1 MKKTNCCSIKKIIS
15 IVVLFLVCKMLFSQ
29 DQNLLSNKF
38 SKEDLGKVL
47 IASEKW
53 VPFPKIDNR
62 QAWSKA
68 DQQMMKAYFK
78 EAQQLLTYQWPSIPA
93 TTTLLFVRKGNRNEY
108 ERLSSPKRS
117 ALATLLLGEIYEN
130 KGRFIDQ
137 IINGVWSVCEES
149 YWGVPAH
156 LGQWHAGSGLPD
168 VADPYVDLFA
178 AETATFLS
186 WVNYFLGEKLDAV
199 SPQIRK
205 RIYYEVNKRI
215 FTPVMTFD
223 HGWMGLNRNGERRPN
238 NWNPWICSNWL
249 NAALLLEKDD
259 ARRTEMVVKILKVLD
274 QFINPYPADGGCD
287 EGPGYWHV
295 AAASVFDNI
304 SMLNLATNNAFDYA
318 FGDEKIRNMG
328 RFIYRTQISEKYVL
342 NFADASPKSNM
353 SGYLI
358 WRFGKAI
365 GDEDMQA
372 FGAWFRRDSYGRAG
386 SGQFFRTL
394 FELFQR
400 EDFTNA
406 PRSLSLPKE
415 IWLPDL
421 QVMVARDKR
430 GSTDGFFVGAKG
442 GNNNESHNHNDVG
455 NYVVYYNG
463 LPLLIDVG
471 SGTYTSKTFG
481 PRRYEIWSNQ
491 SDYHNLPT
499 INGFS
504 QKEGPQFKATQ
515 VSFTSNLSFAQLSL
529 NLAQTY
535 PSEAGIAGLKR
546 IIRLNRGKNVEIT
559 DLVNL
564 SRSGPIVQHLMTC
577 YEAEVVKPGELLIH
591 FNSGGNE
598 SIDFM
603 VRYNPVQLNVDI
615 EKIKLETPEDGGVR
629 RNWGETIHRINFN
642 TKVSKANNKFVFN
655 ISKK

>member
-1 MKKTNCCSIKKIIS
+1 MKKIIP
-15 IVVLFLVCKMLFSQ
+15 ILVLFLVCKMLFSQ
-29 DQNLLSNKF
+29 DQNLLSGKY
-38 SKEDLGKVL
+38 SIEELGKIL

-53 VPFPKIDNR
+53 VPFPKINDR

-68 DQQMMKAYFK
+68 DQEMMKAYFE
-78 EAQQLLTYQWPSIPA
+78 EAQKLLTYQWPTLPA
-93 TTTLLFVRKGNRNEY
+93 TTTLLFVRNGNRSEY
-108 ERLSSPKRS
+108 QRLSSPKRS
-117 ALATLLLGEIYEN
+117 ALAALLLGEIYKN
-130 KGRFIDQ
+130 KGRFIDH
-137 IINGVWSVCEES
+137 IINGVWSICEES

-168 VADPYVDLFA
+168 VSDPYVDLFA

-186 WVNYFLGEKLDAV
+186 WVDYFLGEKLDTV

-205 RIYYEVNKRI
+205 RIYYEINKRI
-215 FTPVMTFD
+215 FAPVMTFD
-223 HGWMGLNRNGERRPN
+223 HGWMGLDRNGERRPN

-259 ARRTEMVVKILKVLD
+259 ARRTEMVAKILKVLD
-274 QFINPYPADGGCD
+274 EFINPYPADGGCD

-295 AAASVFDNI
+295 AGASVFDNI

-318 FGDEKIRNMG
+318 FRDEKIRNMG

-365 GDEDMQA
+365 DDKDMQG
-372 FGAWFRRDSYGRAG
+372 FGAWFQGNFNGKAP

-394 FELFQR
+394 FDLF
-400 EDFTNA
+400 EKEEFSKA
-406 PRSLSLPKE
+406 PRFLPLPKE
-415 IWLPDL
+415 VWLPDL
-421 QVMVARDKR
+421 QVMVARDKQ

-442 GNNNESHNHNDVG
+442 GNNDESHNHNDVG

-463 LPLLIDVG
+463 FPLIIDVG
-471 SGTYTSKTFG
+471 SGTYTAKTFS
-481 PRRYEIWSNQ
+481 PRRYEIWSNR

-504 QKEGPQFKATQ
+504 QKEGPQYKAAQ
-515 VSFTSNLSFAQLSL
+515 VSFTSNSSFAQLSL
-529 NLAQTY
+529 NLAKAY
-535 PSEAGIAGLKR
+535 PAEAGIIGLER
-546 IIRLNRGKNVEIT
+546 TIRLNRGKNVEIT

-564 SRSGPIVQHLMTC
+564 SNPGSIVQHLMTC
-577 YEAEVVKPGELLIH
+577 YPSEVVKPGELLVH
-591 FNSGGNE
+591 FNSEENQTM
-598 SIDFM
+598 DFII
-603 VRYNPVQLNVDI
+603 RYNPVQLNVEV
-615 EKIKLETPEDGGVR
+615 EKIKLETPEDGGIR
-629 RNWGETIHRINFN
+629 RNWGETIHRINF
-642 TKVSKANNKFVFN
+642 TSKDSKTNSKFVFN

>member
-1 MKKTNCCSIKKIIS
+1 MKNSMKKIIP
-15 IVVLFLVCKMLFSQ
+15 ILVLFLVCKMLFSQ
-29 DQNLLSNKF
+29 DQNLLSGKY
-38 SKEDLGKVL
+38 SIEELGKIL

-53 VPFPKIDNR
+53 VPFPKINDR

-68 DQQMMKAYFK
+68 DQEMMKAYFE
-78 EAQQLLTYQWPSIPA
+78 EAQKLLTYQWPTLPA
-93 TTTLLFVRKGNRNEY
+93 TTTLLFVRNGNRSEY
-108 ERLSSPKRS
+108 QRLSSPKRS
-117 ALATLLLGEIYEN
+117 ALAALLLGEIYEN
-130 KGRFIDQ
+130 KGRFIDH
-137 IINGVWSVCEES
+137 IINGVWSICEES

-168 VADPYVDLFA
+168 VSDPYVDLFA

-186 WVNYFLGEKLDAV
+186 WVDYFLGEKLDTV

-205 RIYYEVNKRI
+205 RIYYEINKRI
-215 FTPVMTFD
+215 FAPVMTFD
-223 HGWMGLNRNGERRPN
+223 HGWMGLDRNGERRPN

-259 ARRTEMVVKILKVLD
+259 ARRTEMVAKILKVLD
-274 QFINPYPADGGCD
+274 EFINPYPADGGCD

-295 AAASVFDNI
+295 AGASVFDNI

-318 FGDEKIRNMG
+318 FRDEKIRNMG

-365 GDEDMQA
+365 DDKDMQG
-372 FGAWFRRDSYGRAG
+372 FGAWFQGNFNGKAP

-394 FELFQR
+394 FDLF
-400 EDFTNA
+400 EKEEFSKA
-406 PRSLSLPKE
+406 PRFLPLPKE
-415 IWLPDL
+415 VWLPDL
-421 QVMVARDKR
+421 QVMVARDKQ

-442 GNNNESHNHNDVG
+442 GNNDESHNHNDVG

-463 LPLLIDVG
+463 FPLIIDVG
-471 SGTYTSKTFG
+471 SGTYTAKTFS
-481 PRRYEIWSNQ
+481 PRRYEIWSNR

-504 QKEGPQFKATQ
+504 QKEGPQYKAAQ
-515 VSFTSNLSFAQLSL
+515 VSFTSNSSFAQLSL
-529 NLAQTY
+529 NLAKAY
-535 PSEAGIAGLKR
+535 PAEAGIIGLER
-546 IIRLNRGKNVEIT
+546 TIRLNRGKNVEIT

-564 SRSGPIVQHLMTC
+564 SNPGSIVQHLMTC
-577 YEAEVVKPGELLIH
+577 YPSEVVKPGELLVH
-591 FNSGGNE
+591 FNSEENQTM
-598 SIDFM
+598 DFII
-603 VRYNPVQLNVDI
+603 RYNPVQLNVEV
-615 EKIKLETPEDGGVR
+615 EKIKLETPEDGGIR
-629 RNWGETIHRINFN
+629 RNWGETIHRINF
-642 TKVSKANNKFVFN
+642 TSKDSKTNSKFVFN

>member
-1 MKKTNCCSIKKIIS
+1 MKKIIP
-15 IVVLFLVCKMLFSQ
+15 ILVLFLVCKMLFSQ
-29 DQNLLSNKF
+29 DQNLLSGKY
-38 SKEDLGKVL
+38 SIEELGKIL

-53 VPFPKIDNR
+53 VPFPKINDR

-68 DQQMMKAYFK
+68 DQEMMKAYFE
-78 EAQQLLTYQWPSIPA
+78 EAQKLLTYQWPTLPA
-93 TTTLLFVRKGNRNEY
+93 TTTLLFVRNGNRSEY
-108 ERLSSPKRS
+108 QRLSSPKRS
-117 ALATLLLGEIYEN
+117 ALAALLLGEIYEN
-130 KGRFIDQ
+130 KGRFIDH
-137 IINGVWSVCEES
+137 IINGVWSICEES

-168 VADPYVDLFA
+168 VSDPYVDLFA

-186 WVNYFLGEKLDAV
+186 WVDYFLGEKLDTV

-205 RIYYEVNKRI
+205 RIYYEINKRI
-215 FTPVMTFD
+215 FAPVMTFD
-223 HGWMGLNRNGERRPN
+223 HGWMGLDRNGERRPN

-259 ARRTEMVVKILKVLD
+259 ARRTEMVAKILKVLD
-274 QFINPYPADGGCD
+274 EFINPYPADGGCD

-295 AAASVFDNI
+295 AGASVFDNI

-318 FGDEKIRNMG
+318 FRDEKIRNMG

-365 GDEDMQA
+365 DDKDMQG
-372 FGAWFRRDSYGRAG
+372 FGAWFQGNFNGKAP

-394 FELFQR
+394 FDLF
-400 EDFTNA
+400 EKEEFSKA
-406 PRSLSLPKE
+406 PRFLPLPKE
-415 IWLPDL
+415 VWLPDL
-421 QVMVARDKR
+421 QVMVARDKQ

-442 GNNNESHNHNDVG
+442 GNNDESHNHNDVG

-463 LPLLIDVG
+463 FPLIIDVG
-471 SGTYTSKTFG
+471 SGTYTAKTFS
-481 PRRYEIWSNQ
+481 PRRYEIWSNR

-504 QKEGPQFKATQ
+504 QKEGPQYKAAQ
-515 VSFTSNLSFAQLSL
+515 VSFTSNSSFAQLSL
-529 NLAQTY
+529 NLAKAY
-535 PSEAGIAGLKR
+535 PAEAGIIGLER
-546 IIRLNRGKNVEIT
+546 TIRLNRGKNVEIT

-564 SRSGPIVQHLMTC
+564 SNPGSIVQHLMTC
-577 YEAEVVKPGELLIH
+577 YPSEVVKPGELLVH
-591 FNSGGNE
+591 FNSEENQTM
-598 SIDFM
+598 DFII
-603 VRYNPVQLNVDI
+603 RYNPVQLNVEV
-615 EKIKLETPEDGGVR
+615 EKIKLETPEDGGIR
-629 RNWGETIHRINFN
+629 RNWGETIHRINF
-642 TKVSKANNKFVFN
+642 TSKDSKTNSKFVFN